1 MLVLCLVFKVFS
13 AVYKVCLYS
22 SGCVHFG
29 LSEILYIKQ
38 HCSCNGLICG
48 FPLWASLC
56 VCFEQRTIVY
66 LQYIPA
72 FHTLWSNGALRHAA
86 SKRVLIMNLRWCGSL
101 VSFSRCCPFSGRW
114 YFKIF
119 KFKMSRFL
127 SCHGYQRKSYKN
139 VMCFLDGEASLLY
152 CRSHTCGL
160 SIDIKYN
167 NLGIKEL

>member
-29 LSEILYIKQ
+29 LSAILYIKQ

-56 VCFEQRTIVY
+56 VCFEQQTIVY

-86 SKRVLIMNLRWCGSL
+86 SKRVLIMNLRWCG
-101 VSFSRCCPFSGRW
+101 
-114 YFKIF
+114 
-119 KFKMSRFL
+119 FL